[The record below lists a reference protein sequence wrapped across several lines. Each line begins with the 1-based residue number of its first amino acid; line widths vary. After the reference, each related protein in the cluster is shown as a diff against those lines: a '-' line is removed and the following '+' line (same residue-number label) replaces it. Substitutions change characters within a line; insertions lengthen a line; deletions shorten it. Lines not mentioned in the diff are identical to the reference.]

1 MIRNRAATPLFLQAL
16 GLVLATLLAAWL
28 TSAAVVALLPPPV
41 TDLYRMS
48 DLSEALRT
56 GQNRPAAEGRL
67 LIVSVR
73 DRPARQNDGNG
84 RANWVRSALS
94 ERLAVN
100 ENRIAVSNNRP
111 QVGPIRTFGPS
122 VRESREAREKREDR
136 ERQRRRDLGEPF
148 LMGDFELSMQ
158 RDDGRYTVVTPQ
170 HTFRLNSWQGRILLI
185 YGLAVLVVSPLA
197 WLFARRMTAPIA
209 AFAKAAERL
218 GRDPRAPPLDLK
230 GSTEVN
236 DAVIAFN
243 QMQNR
248 LSRYV
253 EDRTAMIAAIAHDL
267 RTPLTRLRFRIEA
280 APEDARA
287 KLAADIDQMDEMI
300 SAALNFVRDAT
311 QTGERVKLE
320 LSSLLETVVDEA
332 AEIGTPASLTAS
344 EKVVI
349 EGDSLSL
356 RRLIANLIDNAVK
369 YGGVARASLRAEP
382 DFAVIEIED
391 DGPGV
396 DSEEI
401 ERLFE
406 PFYRREPSRSR
417 ETGGIGLGLAVV
429 RSIARAHGG
438 DVTLHNRPQGGLL
451 ARVMLPR

>member
-1 MIRNRAATPLFLQAL
+1 MIRHRTATPLFLQAL
-16 GLVLATLLAAWL
+16 GLVLVTLLAAWL
-28 TSAAVVALLPPPV
+28 TTAAVVALLPSPV

-48 DLSEALRT
+48 DLSEAVRT
-56 GQNRPAAEGRL
+56 GQNRSTSEGRT
-67 LIVSVR
+67 LIVRVR
-73 DRPARQNDGNG
+73 DRAVPNDEGG
-84 RANWVRSALS
+84 RAGWVRSAMS
-94 ERLAVN
+94 EQMGVPEDRLAL
-100 ENRIAVSNNRP
+100 SNNRP
-111 QVGPIRTFGPS
+111 TFFGLRAPS
-122 VRESREAREKREDR
+122 P
-136 ERQRRRDLGEPF
+136 QRRGDGRGQLRRMRGHDGEDEPF
-148 LMGDFELSMQ
+148 LMGDFKLSLQ
-158 RDDGRYTVVTPQ
+158 RDDGRYVVVQPQ
-170 HTFRLNSWQGRILLI
+170 RTFRLNSWQGRTLLI
-185 YGLAVLVVSPLA
+185 YGLAMLIVSPLA

-209 AFAKAAERL
+209 AFSKAAERL

-236 DAVIAFN
+236 DAVQAFN
-243 QMQNR
+243 QMQGR

-253 EDRTAMIAAIAHDL
+253 EDRTAMIAAIAHDM
-267 RTPLTRLRFRIEA
+267 RTPLTRLRFRIES
-280 APEDARA
+280 APEETRA

-300 SAALNFVRDAT
+300 SAALNFVRDSS

-332 AEIGTPASLTAS
+332 AEIGVPASVTAS

-349 EGDSLSL
+349 EGDSLGL

-369 YGGVARASLRAEP
+369 YGGVARASLHAGA

-396 DSEEI
+396 RTDEI

-406 PFYRREPSRSR
+406 PFYRHEPSRSR

-429 RSIARAHGG
+429 RTIARAHGG
-438 DVTLHNRPQGGLL
+438 DVTLHNRSEGGLI

>member
-28 TSAAVVALLPPPV
+28 TSAAVVVLLPPPTV
-41 TDLYRMS
+41 DLYRMS

-56 GQNRPAAEGRL
+56 GQNRAAADGRL

-73 DRPARQNDGNG
+73 DRPARQDDDGG
-84 RANWVRSALS
+84 RAGWVKSALA
-94 ERLAVN
+94 ERLAVD
-100 ENRIAVSNNRP
+100 EARLALSNNRP
-111 QVGPIRTFGPS
+111 SLLVRAFLPQGRDGGPAAGN
-122 VRESREAREKREDR
+122 R
-136 ERQRRRDLGEPF
+136 ERQRRRFIGEPF

-158 RDDGRYTVVTPQ
+158 RDDGRFVVVEPQ
-170 HTFRLNSWQGRILLI
+170 HTLRLNSWQGRILLI
-185 YGLAVLVVSPLA
+185 YGLAVLIVSPLA

-236 DAVIAFN
+236 DAVVAFN

-253 EDRTAMIAAIAHDL
+253 EDRTAMIAAIAHDM

-311 QTGERVKLE
+311 QAGERVKLE
-320 LSSLLETVVDEA
+320 LSSLLETVIDEA
-332 AEIGTPASLTAS
+332 AETGTPASLTVS

-349 EGDSLSL
+349 EGDSLGL

-369 YGGVARASLRAEP
+369 YGGVARASLRAETG
-382 DFAVIEIED
+382 FAVIEIED

-396 DSEEI
+396 APEEI

-406 PFYRREPSRSR
+406 PFYRHEPSRSR

-438 DVTLHNRPQGGLL
+438 DVTLRNRPQGGLV

>member
-1 MIRNRAATPLFLQAL
+1 
-16 GLVLATLLAAWL
+16 
-28 TSAAVVALLPPPV
+28 VVLLPPPV

-67 LIVSVR
+67 LLVTVR
-73 DRPARQNDGNG
+73 DRPARQNDNNG
-84 RANWVRSALS
+84 RANWVRSALA
-94 ERLAVN
+94 ERLAVD
-100 ENRIAVSNNRP
+100 EDRIAVSNNRP
-111 QVGPIRTFGPS
+111 QVGPIRTLGPP
-122 VRESREAREKREDR
+122 VRDSRDNQARDNR

-148 LMGDFELSMQ
+148 LMGDFQLSMQ
-158 RDDGRYTVVTPQ
+158 RDDGRYIVVEPQ
-170 HTFRLNSWQGRILLI
+170 HTLRLNSWQGRILLV

-236 DAVIAFN
+236 DAVVAFN

-253 EDRTAMIAAIAHDL
+253 EDRTAMIAAIAHDM

-287 KLAADIDQMDEMI
+287 KLVADIDQMDEMI

-311 QTGERVKLE
+311 QAGARVKLE
-320 LSSLLETVVDEA
+320 LSSLLETVIDDA
-332 AEIGTPASLTAS
+332 AEIGTPASLTSA

-349 EGDSLSL
+349 DGDSLGL

-369 YGGVARASLRAEP
+369 YGGVARASLHAEP
-382 DFAVIEIED
+382 HFAVIEIED

-396 DSEEI
+396 APEEI

-406 PFYRREPSRSR
+406 PFYRHEPSRSR

-438 DVTLHNRPQGGLL
+438 DVTLRNRPQGGLV

>member
-1 MIRNRAATPLFLQAL
+1 MTRNRAATPLFLQAL

-56 GQNRPAAEGRL
+56 GENRPAAEGRPL
-67 LIVSVR
+67 LVSVR
-73 DRPARQNDGNG
+73 DRPARQDDSGG
-84 RANWVRSALS
+84 RAGWVKAALA
-94 ERLAVN
+94 ERLAIP
-100 ENRIAVSNNRP
+100 ENRLALSNNHQSMLVRAFVP
-111 QVGPIRTFGPS
+111 QGRDSGPT
-122 VRESREAREKREDR
+122 RESRD
-136 ERQRRRDLGEPF
+136 RQRRRYIGEPF
-148 LMGDFELSMQ
+148 LIGDFELSMR
-158 RDDGRYTVVTPQ
+158 RDDGRYIVVAPQ
-170 HTFRLNSWQGRILLI
+170 HTLRLNSWQGRILLI
-185 YGLAVLVVSPLA
+185 YGMAVLIVSPLA

-236 DAVIAFN
+236 DAVVAFN

-280 APEDARA
+280 APEESRA

-311 QTGERVKLE
+311 QAGERVKLE

-332 AEIGTPASLTAS
+332 AETGTPASLTSS

-349 EGDSLSL
+349 EGDSLGL

-369 YGGVARASLRAEP
+369 YGGAARASIRAEP

-396 DSEEI
+396 APEEI

-406 PFYRREPSRSR
+406 PFYRHEPSRSR

-438 DVTLHNRPQGGLL
+438 DVTLRNRPEGGLL
-451 ARVMLPR
+451 ARVVLPR

>member
-16 GLVLATLLAAWL
+16 GLVLATLIAAWL
-28 TSAAVVALLPPPV
+28 TSAAVVVLLPPPTV
-41 TDLYRMS
+41 DVYRMS
-48 DLSEALRT
+48 ELSEALRT
-56 GQNRPAAEGRL
+56 GESRPTAEGRVL
-67 LIVSVR
+67 VVKLR
-73 DRPARQNDGNG
+73 DRPVRQDESSG
-84 RANWVRSALS
+84 RAAWIRSALA
-94 ERLAVN
+94 ERMAIA
-100 ENRIAVSNNRP
+100 EDRIAVSSNRP
-111 QVGPIRTFGPS
+111 VFWALRAFVPQGRGDGRP
-122 VRESREAREKREDR
+122 
-136 ERQRRRDLGEPF
+136 RRRDMGEPF
-148 LMGDFELSMQ
+148 LMGDFIMSMQ
-158 RDDGRYTVVTPQ
+158 RDDGRFAVVEPQ
-170 HTFRLNSWQGRILLI
+170 HTLRLNSWQGRILLI
-185 YGLAVLVVSPLA
+185 YGMAVLIVSPLA

-236 DAVIAFN
+236 DAVVAFN

-280 APEDARA
+280 APEESRA

-311 QTGERVKLE
+311 QAGERVKLE

-332 AEIGTPASLTAS
+332 AETGTPASLTSS

-349 EGDSLSL
+349 EGDSLGL

-369 YGGVARASLRAEP
+369 YGGAARASIRAEP

-396 DSEEI
+396 APEEI

-406 PFYRREPSRSR
+406 PFYRHEPSRSR

-438 DVTLHNRPQGGLL
+438 DVTLQNRPEGGLL
-451 ARVMLPR
+451 ARVVLPR

>member
-1 MIRNRAATPLFLQAL
+1 MNRDRAATPLFLQAL
-16 GLVLATLLAAWL
+16 GLVLATLVAAWL
-28 TSAAVVALLPPPV
+28 TSAAVVVLLPPPV
-41 TDLYRMS
+41 TDIYRTS
-48 DLSEALRT
+48 DLAEALRT
-56 GQNRPAAEGRL
+56 GEDRPAAEGRL
-67 LIVSVR
+67 LLVSVR
-73 DRPARQNDGNG
+73 DRPARRDEGHG
-84 RANWVRSALS
+84 RAAWVKSALS
-94 ERLAVN
+94 ERLGVAESRLALADMRSSALV
-100 ENRIAVSNNRP
+100 
-111 QVGPIRTFGPS
+111 RTFLPQGRQP
-122 VRESREAREKREDR
+122 
-136 ERQRRRDLGEPF
+136 QRRRDMGEPF
-148 LMGDFELSMQ
+148 LLGDFELSMQ
-158 RDDGRYTVVTPQ
+158 RDDGRYVVVEPQ

-185 YGLAVLVVSPLA
+185 YGLAVLIVSPLA

-236 DAVIAFN
+236 DAVGAFN

-267 RTPLTRLRFRIEA
+267 RTPLTRLRFRIES
-280 APEDARA
+280 APEDSRA

-311 QTGERVKLE
+311 QSGERVKLE
-320 LSSLLETVVDEA
+320 LSSLLEAVIDEA
-332 AEIGTPASLTAS
+332 AETGIPASLTTS

-349 EGDSLSL
+349 EGDSLGL

-369 YGGVARASLRAEP
+369 YGGVARASIHAEP
-382 DFAVIEIED
+382 DFAIIEIED

-396 DSEEI
+396 APDEI

-406 PFYRREPSRSR
+406 PFYRHEPSRSR

-438 DVTLHNRPQGGLL
+438 DVTLRNRPEGGLL
-451 ARVMLPR
+451 ATVMLPR

>member
-1 MIRNRAATPLFLQAL
+1 
-16 GLVLATLLAAWL
+16 
-28 TSAAVVALLPPPV
+28 
-41 TDLYRMS
+41 MS

-56 GQNRPAAEGRL
+56 GQSRPSAEGRQ

-73 DRPARQNDGNG
+73 DRPARQDDNNG
-84 RANWVRSALS
+84 RIAWVKSALS
-94 ERLAVN
+94 ERLNVA
-100 ENRIAVSNNRP
+100 EARLALSNNRP
-111 QVGPIRTFGPS
+111 PLLFRTFVPQG
-122 VRESREAREKREDR
+122 REGGRDRDAR

-158 RDDGRYTVVTPQ
+158 RDDGRFTVVEPQ

-185 YGLAVLVVSPLA
+185 YGLAVLIVSPLA

-236 DAVIAFN
+236 DAVVAFN

-253 EDRTAMIAAIAHDL
+253 EDRTAMIAAIAHDM

-280 APEDARA
+280 APEEARA

-311 QTGERVKLE
+311 QNGARVKLE
-320 LSSLLETVVDEA
+320 LSSLLETVIDEA
-332 AEIGTPASLTAS
+332 AETGSPVSMTSS
-344 EKVVI
+344 EKIVI
-349 EGDSLSL
+349 EGDSLGL
-356 RRLIANLIDNAVK
+356 RRLVTNLIDNAVK
-369 YGGVARASLRAEP
+369 YGGAARASIRAQA
-382 DFAVIEIED
+382 DFAIIEIED

-396 DSEEI
+396 QPEEI

-406 PFYRREPSRSR
+406 PFYRHEPSRSR

-438 DVTLHNRPQGGLL
+438 DVTLQNRPQGGLI